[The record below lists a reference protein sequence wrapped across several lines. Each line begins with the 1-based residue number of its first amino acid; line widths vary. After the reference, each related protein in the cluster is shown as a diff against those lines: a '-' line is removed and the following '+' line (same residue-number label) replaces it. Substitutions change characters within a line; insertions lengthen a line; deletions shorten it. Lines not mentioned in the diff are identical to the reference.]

1 MIPKELKYTKEHEWV
16 RLLDGGIAE
25 VGITDFAQD
34 QLGDIVYVEVPEIGR
49 KLTKDEAFGVVES
62 VKTVSD
68 VYSPLSGEV
77 VAVNEMLCEDGDSFT
92 PEVINKDAYGKGWII
107 RIKIADSAET
117 ETLLDAAAYKAVT
130 EEEG

>member
-1 MIPKELKYTKEHEWV
+1 MIPEELKYTKEHEWV

-25 VGITDFAQD
+25 IGITDFAQD

-49 KLTKDEAFGVVES
+49 KLTKDDTFGVVES

-77 VAVNEMLCEDGDSFT
+77 IAVNEVLCEDGDSFT
-92 PEVINKDAYGKGWII
+92 PEVINKDA
-107 RIKIADSAET
+107 
-117 ETLLDAAAYKAVT
+117 
-130 EEEG
+130 

>member
-1 MIPKELKYTKEHEWV
+1 MIPEELKYTKEHEWV

-92 PEVINKDAYGKGWII
+92 PEIINKDAYGEGWII
-107 RIKIADSAET
+107 RIKIADPAEI
-117 ETLLDAAAYKAVT
+117 ESLLDAAAYKAVT

>member
-1 MIPKELKYTKEHEWV
+1 MIPEELKYTKEHEWV

-34 QLGDIVYVEVPEIGR
+34 QLGDIVYVEVPEMGR

-68 VYSPLSGEV
+68 VFSPLSGEV
-77 VAVNEMLCEDGDSFT
+77 VAVNGMLCEDGDNFT
-92 PEVINKDAYGKGWII
+92 PEVINKDAFGEGWII
-107 RIKIADSAET
+107 RIKIADPAEI

>member
-1 MIPKELKYTKEHEWV
+1 MIPEELKYTKEHEWV

-92 PEVINKDAYGKGWII
+92 PEVINKDAYGEGWII